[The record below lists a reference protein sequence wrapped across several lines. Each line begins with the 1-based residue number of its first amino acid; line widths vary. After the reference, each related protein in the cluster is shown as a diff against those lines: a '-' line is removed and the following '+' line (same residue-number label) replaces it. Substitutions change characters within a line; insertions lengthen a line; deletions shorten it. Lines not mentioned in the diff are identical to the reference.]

1 MKKNKIYLDYQN
13 NVYFTLENNIFQN
26 NFANENGGCIFISN
40 LNSTG
45 QITLLNNFFISNGI
59 SFDIKNNTMSLG
71 SIIYLENPSNIS
83 IENSNFFNNSGILG
97 TCIYYYESYED
108 YSLIL
113 QMNIFTNNMALIAAG
128 GIYYAQL
135 DKNIN
140 SDIQKN
146 NKFLNNKAGYGQDL
160 SSPPFRMKINQNL
173 NKLGSQNLNHLTTM
187 IPGMSVMNFS
197 FSVWDFYNQKIMNLT
212 FGSSCFVSLKN
223 FKDFSDFDQIHS
235 TISLDGF
242 STVNFINGFE

>member
-1 MKKNKIYLDYQN
+1 
-13 NVYFTLENNIFQN
+13 
-26 NFANENGGCIFISN
+26 
-40 LNSTG
+40 
-45 QITLLNNFFISNGI
+45 
-59 SFDIKNNTMSLG
+59 MSLG

-83 IENSNFFNNSGILG
+83 IENCTFFNNSGILG
-97 TCIYYYESYED
+97 TCIYYYESDKD

-113 QMNIFTNNMALIAAG
+113 QRNIFNNNMALIAAG

-140 SDIQKN
+140 NDIQKN
-146 NKFLNNKAGYGQDL
+146 NKFLNNKAGYGPDL
-160 SSPPFRMKINQNL
+160 SSPPFRIKISQNL
-173 NKLGSQNLNHLTTM
+173 IFASHNLNHLTTM

-212 FGSSCFVSLKN
+212 FGSSCFVILKN
-223 FKDFSDFDQIHS
+223 FKDFSDIDQINS